1 MSAFTTRHCR
11 KGSHRTDVAHR
22 SRPET
27 LRPCRRN
34 HSWRTPSPSAPP
46 FSCLSTE
53 VPGRFPFRLPPSN
66 TGGRRHVPIPRAAR
80 IRKRSRWADHSEW
93 EHSRAQTGVLDLLR
107 WTHQAV
113 RDLSGWCE
121 RLPGRSRKLLSEL
134 KGWAKNPS
142 PSQRM
147 ESLLQSREDS
157 GTISE
162 WRDQENRENAV
173 LPAPRSDTP
182 SLDESPILLSR
193 LTRSKRRRHWPRLA
207 PCFPLPRRSR

>member
-1 MSAFTTRHCR
+1 MSPVTKRHWPQGLPRHGCC
-11 KGSHRTDVAHR
+11 S
-22 SRPET
+22 S
-27 LRPCRRN
+27 
-34 HSWRTPSPSAPP
+34 
-46 FSCLSTE
+46 LSTRNAWTMSSE
-53 VPGRFPFRLPPSN
+53 SFVANTLSIGAALLSLEHRGAGPISISTSAID

-182 SLDESPILLSR
+182 SLDESPILLEPSY
-193 LTRSKRRRHWPRLA
+193 TE
-207 PCFPLPRRSR
+207 